1 MTPLENLLA
10 KLPGAKKAGK
20 GWSARCPAH
29 DDQRASLSIAQGD
42 DGTALIMCHAGCDTS
57 TILAAVGMKLAE
69 LFPAKTGPMPTRNRK
84 QTTAGRTFPTAKEA
98 IAELERKHGKR
109 STPWTYH
116 DAKGEPVGVVVRWDK
131 PSGKNIRPVAHLADG
146 WRIGAMPEPRPLYGL
161 PELAAANR
169 IIITEG
175 EKAADAARSL
185 GFVATTSAG
194 GSQAATKTEWRPLAG
209 KEIWIL
215 PDNDPPGR
223 KYADIVANILAKLTP
238 APVVRVVE
246 LPNLPEHGDI
256 ADWINAHGDAAEPDA
271 MRVEIEAL
279 GQAVEPW
286 RPGDADDLAYRH
298 FPIQAMPEVLGRY
311 VTEAAAALGC
321 DPAMVAL
328 PVLATCAGA
337 IGYSRVVSPKRD
349 WREPLVTWTVVI
361 AESGTLKSPAHDLG
375 VQPIRDI
382 QADIFATHKRE
393 VMACNEANGHGEE
406 CEEPAEPRIIQV
418 SDTTIEK
425 LIGTL
430 DDNPR
435 GVLLEMDELH
445 AWFNSF
451 TRYKTGKGGID
462 APQWL
467 SIHRAGPVRYDR
479 KTGDKRRV
487 YVAYAAVSVCGTIQP
502 AILSGAVHGD
512 LLDSG
517 MAAQL
522 LFAMPPE
529 KNKQLSE
536 VEVSPDT
543 EARYTALIKRL
554 LELCPV
560 RRNGIGLPH
569 ILTLGPE
576 AKAIWIKHYNEWAT
590 VQYGAEGALK
600 AAFAKLE
607 GGALR
612 LAGIHHVC
620 THLGRMD
627 GDDLAPINAE
637 SMTAGITLAKWFA
650 HEAERVLAMLGETP
664 DERDQR
670 RLVEWIGRKGG
681 TVTPREVQQGC
692 RWLKEPG
699 VAETALEELV
709 KACCGTWRSVPTST
723 KGGRPAWAFVLS
735 TPSTV
740 YETPAKPEARGSF
753 ADVDSVDAPESGT
766 PASGGQSD
774 LFGNTTPAGPYRDG
788 F

>member
-1 MTPLENLLA
+1 MTPIETLLA
-10 KLPGAKKAGK
+10 KLPGVKRAGN

-29 DDQRASLSIAQGD
+29 DDRRASLSIAQGD
-42 DGTALIMCHAGCDTS
+42 DGTALVKCHAGCDTAA
-57 TILAAVGMKLAE
+57 ILAAVGLKLAD
-69 LFPAKTGPMPTRNRK
+69 LFSPKTGPTPPHNGK
-84 QTTAGRTFPTAKEA
+84 QSTGGRTFPTVKEA
-98 IAELERKHGKR
+98 IAELERTHGKR
-109 STPWTYH
+109 SAQWTYH
-116 DAKGEPVGVVVRWDK
+116 NAQGVPVGVVVRWDK
-131 PSGKNIRPVAHLADG
+131 PSGKDIRPVARHADG
-146 WRIGAMPEPRPLYGL
+146 WRIGVMPEPRPLYGL
-161 PELAAANR
+161 PNLVAANR
-169 IIITEG
+169 VIVAEG

-185 GFVATTSAG
+185 GFIATTSAG
-194 GSQAATKTEWRPLAG
+194 GSQAAAKTDWLQLAG

-223 KYADIVANILAKLTP
+223 KYADAVAGILAKLTP
-238 APVVRVVE
+238 APVVRIIE

-256 ADWINAHGDAAEPDA
+256 VDWIDAHSDAAEPA
-271 MRVEIEAL
+271 TIRAEIDTL
-279 GQAVEPW
+279 VQAVEPW
-286 RPGDADDLAYRH
+286 RPGDADHLAYRP
-298 FPIQAMPEVLGRY
+298 FPILMLPEVLRRY
-311 VTEAAAALGC
+311 ATEVAAALGC

-337 IGYSRVVSPKRD
+337 IGYTRVVSPKRD
-349 WREPLVTWTVVI
+349 WREPLVTWTIVI
-361 AESGTLKSPAHDLG
+361 AESGTLKSPAHDMG

-393 VMACNEANGHGEE
+393 VMACNEATGNGDE

-451 TRYKTGKGGID
+451 TRYKAGKGGTD

-467 SIHRAGPVRYDR
+467 SIHRAGPARYDR

-487 YVAYAAVSVCGTIQP
+487 YVPHAAVSVCGTIQP

-517 MAAQL
+517 MAARPL
-522 LFAMPPE
+522 LAMPPE
-529 KNKQLSE
+529 KKKKWSE

-543 EARYTALIKRL
+543 EALYVALIKRL
-554 LELCPV
+554 LGLCPV
-560 RRNGIGLPH
+560 SRNGIDLPH
-569 ILTLGPE
+569 ILTLDQE

-590 VQYGAEGALK
+590 VQYGVESALK

-637 SMTAGITLAKWFA
+637 SMTAGIALAKWFA
-650 HEAERVLAMLGETP
+650 HEAERVLTMLGETP
-664 DERDQR
+664 EERNQR

-699 VAETALEELV
+699 AAEAILEELV
-709 KACCGTWRSVPTST
+709 KAGRGNRRDVPTT
-723 KGGRPAWAFVLS
+723 AKGGRPTRAFVLS
-735 TPSTV
+735 ALSTV
-740 YETPAKPEARGSF
+740 YETPAKPEASCGF
-753 ADVDSVDAPESGT
+753 VDVDSVDAPEIETPANKGHDGLFGDLT
-766 PASGGQSD
+766 PAS
-774 LFGNTTPAGPYRDG
+774 PYRDG